1 MRGLWVP
8 VSGAIAQEK
17 NVETIANNV
26 ANINTPGFKRD
37 QLAFKEYLTILE
49 KGADSIDL
57 PQRDWRPE
65 DFYRTQGAEHAQVK
79 VDNSYTIHEQG
90 QLTPTNNPFDVA
102 LQGPGMFEVLSPR
115 GIRYTRQGSFS
126 RDKDGFLVT
135 SRGYPVLAAND
146 DPQVLPEERKI
157 KITGVPNINQRGE
170 IFIGNQRIG
179 QLSVREFKDLHQLQ
193 KEGQALFVNP
203 DAHNL
208 DSTSQTIVWQG
219 QVEASNVNAISEI
232 ANLIKANRHFE
243 SIQRAIKAYDAM
255 AGKGINEIT
264 KF

>member
-1 MRGLWVP
+1 LRGLWVP

-37 QLAFKEYLTILE
+37 QLAFKEYLTVLE
-49 KGADSIDL
+49 KGAEDIDL
-57 PQRDWRPE
+57 PQREWRPE
-65 DFYRTQGAEHAQVK
+65 DYYRSQGAEHAQVR

-90 QLTPTNNPFDVA
+90 QLAPTNNPFDLA
-102 LQGPGMFEVLSPR
+102 LQGPGMFEVLTPR

-126 RDKDGFLVT
+126 RDTEGYLVT
-135 SRGYPVLAAND
+135 ARGYPVLLTD
-146 DPQVLPEERKI
+146 TEGKPPLERKI
-157 KITGVPNINQRGE
+157 KIEGIPNINQRGE
-170 IFIGNQRIG
+170 IYIGD
-179 QLSVREFKDLHQLQ
+179 QLLGKISVQEFKDLHRLQ
-193 KEGQALFVNP
+193 KEGQALFINN
-203 DAHNL
+203 DAANL
-208 DSTSQTIVWQG
+208 RPADQTIVWQG
-219 QVEASNVNAISEI
+219 QIEGSNVNAISEI